1 MFDTGE
7 CLQEEVGPE
16 TPTLDA
22 FRTSASSS
30 QNASSIGHQRSK

>member
-7 CLQEEVGPE
+7 CLQEEVGPG

-22 FRTSASSS
+22 YRPSLSS
-30 QNASSIGHQRSK
+30 QNASSIGHQRAR